1 MSELIIT
8 PKNIKEIELYK
19 NADSYLIGNDSFCV
33 RYNSSYS
40 NEEII
45 NAQSIIKKMKKNLYI
60 NVNKIFQEVEIK
72 ALKEYMLFLKEI
84 NVDGI
89 FFSDF
94 AVLQIAKELNIE
106 NKCVLYH
113 ETYPTN
119 TNDLEVLLSF
129 NLKGI
134 IMSKEVEIETL
145 INATKFDNVGMT
157 AFGHIEIFH
166 SKRRLIE
173 TYSKQ
178 YNLKEE
184 LVNNYNVHVK
194 EMTRDNLYPL
204 YQDKNGT
211 IIFSDYVLCSAK
223 YIKGL
228 IEKGLDT
235 IWIDGLFLP
244 LDYQLDILKLYANID
259 KLNENEINNF
269 IAKYT
274 NIPHGDE
281 VLLKEDTII

>member
-40 NEEII
+40 NEEVI
-45 NAQSIIKKMKKNLYI
+45 NAQNIIKKMNKNLYI
-60 NVNKIFQEVEIK
+60 NVNKIFQEVEIN

-106 NKCVLYH
+106 DKCILYH

-129 NLKGI
+129 NLKGV

-145 INATKFDNVGMT
+145 LNATKFNNVGMT

-178 YNLKEE
+178 YNLKED

-211 IIFSDYVLCSAK
+211 NIFTSFVYSSLKDFKNLYDLKMKYFIIDTIFLDEEYALNVLNMFNDLKNNKEVDLDKFYEESK
-223 YIKGL
+223 YELGSGFLHLDVGL
-228 IEKGLDT
+228 IK
-235 IWIDGLFLP
+235 
-244 LDYQLDILKLYANID
+244 
-259 KLNENEINNF
+259 
-269 IAKYT
+269 
-274 NIPHGDE
+274 
-281 VLLKEDTII
+281 